1 MKFLRLLRKNLTRN
15 FLRSFLTFS
24 TISVSLFLV
33 ATLITALNELQ
44 NPPETPDSALRLI
57 VRHRVSLF
65 NALPIAYREKIR
77 QVEGVE
83 AVSGSM
89 WFGGVYKDPA
99 NFFAQFSVDTDQFFE
114 IYPDMEVPEDQIKAF
129 KEDRTGA
136 LVGSQLIKR
145 FGWEIGDKIHLQ
157 GALFRFDPELT
168 IRAVYED
175 APDGGNTLYYHWEYF
190 NQGMNDAGF
199 TGTYSIRARTPE
211 DVPVVAEAVDDLFK
225 NANPPTKTETEKAF
239 ILGFISMLGNLQFL
253 VASVCTVVIFTII
266 LVAANTMAMAIR
278 ERGREIAILKALG
291 FSKRLVLSLLL
302 SESVMLAMGGAL
314 AGSLAAAGIFSL
326 VNVQAATGGMFP
338 PVNVTAGTILV
349 CAAIGALVG
358 LAASGVPAWRASQ
371 IPVAQALRRIV

>member
-15 FLRSFLTFS
+15 LLRSFLTFS

-33 ATLITALNELQ
+33 ATLMTALHELQ

-65 NALPIAYREKIR
+65 NALPIAYRDKIR
-77 QVEGVE
+77 QIEGVQ

-89 WFGGVYKDPA
+89 WFGGVYKDPS

-114 IYPDMEVPEDQIKAF
+114 IYPDILVPEDQIKAF

-136 LVGSQLIKR
+136 LVGNQLITR
-145 FGWEIGDKIHLQ
+145 FGWKVGDKIHLK

-168 IRAVYED
+168 IRAVYEEG
-175 APDGGNTLYYHWEYF
+175 PDGGNTLYFHWEYF
-190 NQGMNDAGF
+190 NQGMNDASF
-199 TGTYSIRARTPE
+199 TGTYTIRARTPQ
-211 DVPVVAEAVDDLFK
+211 DIPIVSEAVDELFK

-314 AGSLAAAGIFSL
+314 AGSLGAAAIFS
-326 VNVQAATGGMFP
+326 VINVQAVTGGMFP
-338 PVNVTAGTILV
+338 PVNVTGSTILI

-358 LAASGVPAWRASQ
+358 LAASGFPAWRASQ
-371 IPVAQALRRIV
+371 VSVAEALRRTV